1 MTNTRKPTVLTD
13 LPLELLLMISDH
25 LSVVD
30 IACLALCNHH
40 LMASL
45 IEMKSAFDR
54 FSSSRAVDLND
65 AVRIEFMSRLALDM
79 PPYYPCFGCLRLH
92 PWRNISLP
100 RPYFNLPGCFKTLY
114 DSGSY
119 INRTRAMELDNYPS
133 YTTCEIHFV
142 HLQLAMRR
150 FYYGP
155 QFGIPAESFSST
167 EVAVHPLETGT
178 MYPMSILPASAG
190 PLLNK
195 DIDNNAMITLTSI
208 EARICPDPP
217 GLCVRTQEL
226 AVMRRHKVL
235 RVPPRHSVY
244 MRICGHISTSRSNFW
259 EIFDPLLE
267 QYCSDSTTMHVGD
280 QGRCAKC
287 NTSWKLE
294 LRDVG
299 SRDVCLVLT
308 KWMDLGPGLSPEDA
322 RWKSHISTVSRILLA
337 DDELVS
343 DPQARFE
350 RDSAQ
355 ANEANALSDEEMF
368 NRNISLL
375 QRHEYLNSMIRVGNY
390 SRWFLNAELAQERGQ
405 TKRRGISR
413 CVVI

>member
-1 MTNTRKPTVLTD
+1 
-13 LPLELLLMISDH
+13 
-25 LSVVD
+25 
-30 IACLALCNHH
+30 
-40 LMASL
+40 MASF
-45 IEMKSAFDR
+45 IEKKSAFDR

-65 AVRIEFMSRLALDM
+65 AVRIEFMSRLALDL
-79 PPYYPCFGCLRLH
+79 PPYYPCFGCLLLH
-92 PWRNISLP
+92 PWRNIALP
-100 RPYFNLPGCFKTLY
+100 RPYFDLPGCFKPLY
-114 DSGSY
+114 DSESY
-119 INRTRAMELDNYPS
+119 TDRTRAMELDNYPS
-133 YTTCEIHFV
+133 YTTCKIHFV

-167 EVAVHPLETGT
+167 EVAVHSLENGT
-178 MYPMSILPASAG
+178 MTPMSSLPASAG
-190 PLLNK
+190 PLSNEELN
-195 DIDNNAMITLTSI
+195 NNVMTTLTSI

-217 GLCVRTQEL
+217 GLCVRAQEL
-226 AVMRRHKVL
+226 AVVRRQNVL
-235 RVPPRHSVY
+235 KAAPKPSKVY
-244 MRICGHISTSRSNFW
+244 MRICEHISTPRSNFW

-267 QYCSDSTTMHVGD
+267 QYCSDSTPMHVGD

-299 SRDVCLVLT
+299 SRDVCFVLT
-308 KWMDLGPGLSPEDA
+308 KWIDLGPGLSPEDA
-322 RWKSHISTVSRILLA
+322 RWKSHINTMSRILLA

-390 SRWFLNAELAQERGQ
+390 SRWFLNAELAQEREQ

-413 CVVI
+413 CVII